1 MGITVA
7 VGRAIANQNRNV
19 YCMISDGEC
28 AEGSVWEALR
38 FSNDYGV
45 SNLHIYVNANG

>member
-7 VGRAIANQNRNV
+7 VGRAIADENKDV

-28 AEGSVWEALR
+28 SEGSVWESLKYI
-38 FSNDYGV
+38 NE
-45 SNLHIYVNANG
+45 NN